1 MADGYLTTH
10 VLDTAR
16 GCPAE
21 GLRIVLY
28 RLDGESREMLAETV
42 TNADGRTDAPIL
54 PKESFATGTYELL
67 FHAGDYLRASG
78 QAVEEPLFLDVV
90 PIRFGMADA
99 HAHYHVPLLLSPYGM
114 STYRG
119 S

>member
-1 MADGYLTTH
+1 MAGYLTTH

-16 GCPAE
+16 GRPAE
-21 GLRIVLY
+21 GVRIALY
-28 RLDGESREMLAETV
+28 RLSSGGRERLAEAV

-54 PKESFATGTYELL
+54 RQGFAPGRYELV

-78 QAVEEPLFLDVV
+78 QAGTEPLFLDEV
-90 PIRFGMADA
+90 PIRFGIAEGE
-99 HAHYHVPLLLSPYGM
+99 AHYHVPLLLSPYGYA
-114 STYRG
+114 TYRG